1 MLRQKRFLERL
12 QPRMAFLSTLWVK
25 HFVPRRK
32 HLGRTLGDVTI
43 LAVES
48 RAVLM
53 TVVYS
58 HHKDLTRVG
67 VTITV
72 GPSTLQQKTSKPLR
86 IPLKTYQAA
95 KRGGDHQ
102 TKGHFPVRQHR
113 PHSRSGGCYTL
124 TWRTNCSV
132 FGWNIGSNW
141 LKSSASAQ
149 VFASIPDQPF
159 GPSGMTAI

>member
-48 RAVLM
+48 WAVLM

-86 IPLKTYQAA
+86 IPLKTYQDCIS
-95 KRGGDHQ
+95 GGFRIPLLLVSGEGYRDPRHSKARR
-102 TKGHFPVRQHR
+102 TPRIA
-113 PHSRSGGCYTL
+113 PEPSRSPLRGH
-124 TWRTNCSV
+124 RT
-132 FGWNIGSNW
+132 
-141 LKSSASAQ
+141 AQ
-149 VFASIPDQPF
+149 AQCKPVQKQDRQS
-159 GPSGMTAI
+159 